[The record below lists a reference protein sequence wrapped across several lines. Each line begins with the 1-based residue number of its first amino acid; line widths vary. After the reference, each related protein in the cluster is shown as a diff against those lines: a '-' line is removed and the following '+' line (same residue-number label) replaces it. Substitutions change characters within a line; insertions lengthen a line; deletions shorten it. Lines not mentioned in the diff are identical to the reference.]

1 MTKIQKTWS
10 YNRWKERLKPEKF
23 LEVSEKFLEVSEKGG
38 KKEAWKLRIKR
49 DFLRE
54 RRNIINYH

>member
-23 LEVSEKFLEVSEKGG
+23 LEVSEKGG

-49 DFLRE
+49 VFLGE
-54 RRNIINYH
+54 RRIIINYQ